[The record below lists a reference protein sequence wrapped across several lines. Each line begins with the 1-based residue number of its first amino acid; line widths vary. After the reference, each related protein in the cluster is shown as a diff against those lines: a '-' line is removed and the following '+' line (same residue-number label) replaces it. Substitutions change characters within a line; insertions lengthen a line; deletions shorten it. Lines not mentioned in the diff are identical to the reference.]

1 MKEASEKGIHSKR
14 RRNPGTSAERCA
26 CDLSSD
32 DVGAIVGI
40 CVAILIVPVAVAA
53 HIIGVSLLLLLTRAI
68 ALLWPSFQST
78 VSALMFLSFFLLEK
92 NEPGASGEVQV
103 H

>member
-1 MKEASEKGIHSKR
+1 MKEASEKGIHFKCR
-14 RRNPGTSAERCA
+14 GNPSTSVERCA
-26 CDLSSD
+26 CDPTSD

-68 ALLWPSFQST
+68 ALLWLHFSR
-78 VSALMFLSFFLLEK
+78 L
-92 NEPGASGEVQV
+92 
-103 H
+103 